1 MALNHT
7 TPTLDDDIDAMQAP
21 DSLLIDIERLNRKH
35 AFVMN
40 GGKAMVMN
48 FGRDS
53 KRGETLTFSSQA
65 DFRARYANRST
76 LLMTEYGSRLAPLA
90 DQWWTHSM
98 RRAYAGLVFLPGS
111 PLDVEL
117 GDNFPRGQQY

>member
-1 MALNHT
+1 MALNHAT
-7 TPTLDDDIDAMQAP
+7 TLDDDTDATLAP
-21 DSLLIDIERLNRKH
+21 DPLLTDIEALNRKH

-65 DFRARYANRST
+65 DFKARYANRST
-76 LLMTEYGSRLAPLA
+76 LLMTDYGSRQGADSDAPLA
-90 DQWWTHSM
+90 
-98 RRAYAGLVFLPGS
+98 
-111 PLDVEL
+111 
-117 GDNFPRGQQY
+117 